1 MTLPPI
7 DPRELLQESNLHARK
22 RLGQNFLCNQQVLQK
37 IVHIAGVTSTDEVL
51 EIGAGL
57 GSLTRELAVQARG
70 VTAVEIDTR
79 LLPTLRKVM
88 KPFANAIIIQG
99 DILKLDPGSLVGS
112 NGYLVVANIPY
123 YITSA
128 VIRHLLEAPAKPA
141 RVVLTVQ
148 KEVAERICAIP
159 GEMNLLALGVQVY
172 GNPEIKLSIPAAAF
186 YPTPEVDSAVLRI
199 ELLPD
204 PAIPNSRLGEFF
216 VLAKAGFSQKR
227 KTLRNSISGGMKLP
241 TSRTEDLLKQA
252 GIDPQR
258 RAETLSITEWGTLTE
273 IYCRDFKQS

>member
-7 DPRELLQESNLHARK
+7 DPRELLHESNLHARK

-88 KPFANAIIIQG
+88 KPFSNAVIIQG
-99 DILKLDPGSLVGS
+99 DILKLDPGSL
-112 NGYLVVANIPY
+112 PY

-148 KEVAERICAIP
+148 KEVAERICAFP

-204 PAIPNSRLGEFF
+204 PAIPISRLGEFF